1 MSKAY
6 SSTTVAAAKSQE
18 HIRVLLK
25 RYAAERMQ
33 FHESFAERT
42 VRVTFEIRINGYAFV
57 VNIQARIPQAERQQ
71 KSGRGFR
78 ELSPRAV
85 EELQDRHERAAWR
98 ALFFAIK
105 SRLESVDYGI
115 ESFEQAFLAHIV
127 TSKGG
132 KTIGEAII
140 PQLKSP
146 QFQNGTLLLT
156 TGK

>member
-6 SSTTVAAAKSQE
+6 SSTTVVAAKSQD

-25 RYAAERMQ
+25 RYAAEGMQ

-42 VRVTFEIRINGYAFV
+42 VRVTFGIRINGHFFV

-78 ELSPRAV
+78 ELSPKGV
-85 EELQDRHERAAWR
+85 DELQMRHERAAWR
-98 ALFFAIK
+98 ALFFVIK

-127 TSKGG
+127 TG
-132 KTIGEAII
+132 KNGTTIGDRII
-140 PQLKSP
+140 PQLK
-146 QFQNGTLLLT
+146 QGTLQLT
-156 TGK
+156 AGEKRT

>member
-25 RYAAERMQ
+25 RYAAEGMQ

-42 VRVTFEIRINGYAFV
+42 VRVTFGIRINGHPFI
-57 VNIQARIPQAERQQ
+57 VNIQARIPQEDRQQ

-78 ELSPRAV
+78 ALTEKAL
-85 EELQDRHERAAWR
+85 EELQGRHERAAWR

-115 ESFEQAFLAHIV
+115 ETFEQAFLAHIV
-127 TSKGG
+127 TG
-132 KTIGEAII
+132 KNGATIGERII
-140 PQLKSP
+140 PQLKL
-146 QFQNGTLLLT
+146 GTLQLT
-156 TGK
+156 TGEKRT